1 MPAVSNTSPLLNLA
15 IIDRLS
21 LLRQQFGL
29 IQIPTA
35 VLGELRVNEL
45 LPGSLLL
52 REAIEDGWIQVLEV
66 SDRRLVRLL
75 RQLRPR
81 GSRSYCLSGGTR
93 TRLDAFRRTRRKEG
107 RSRFGPENYRSSGG
121 FAARL
126 ARRRTFISGG
136 GDRSTTFFCQ
146 FSDSTRFFSRSFK
159 RNWRNRTLI

>member
-15 IIDRLS
+15 FRDRLF

-35 VLGELRVNEL
+35 VLGELRINEL

-75 RQLRPR
+75 QQNLDPR
-81 GSRSYCLSGGTR
+81 ETG
-93 TRLDAFRRTRRKEG
+93 EIE
-107 RSRFGPENYRSSGG
+107 P
-121 FAARL
+121 
-126 ARRRTFISGG
+126 
-136 GDRSTTFFCQ
+136 
-146 FSDSTRFFSRSFK
+146 
-159 RNWRNRTLI
+159 